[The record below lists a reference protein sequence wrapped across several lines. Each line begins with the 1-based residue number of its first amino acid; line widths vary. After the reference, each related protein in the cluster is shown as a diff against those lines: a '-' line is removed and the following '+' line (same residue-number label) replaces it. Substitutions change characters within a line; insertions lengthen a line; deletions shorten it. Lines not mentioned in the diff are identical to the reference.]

1 MKKLIMISS
10 LFVYSSVT
18 GESMKSEILYKWETV
33 AGIQWRY
40 IGDVDTQAKYKG
52 DVLVGRP
59 HGIGTMFFPDGN
71 KYVGEFINGLF
82 HGQGIYI
89 VASDGSRFIG
99 EFRVGLLW
107 NGILKKKDGTID
119 FKVVDWEKMKQ

>member
-1 MKKLIMISS
+1 MISS